1 MYIKI
6 LYRNKNINSNN
17 KLKKSSNKKKE
28 KKNKKKNFI
37 ELNK

>member
-17 KLKKSSNKKKE
+17 KLKKSSNKKAWKQ
-28 KKNKKKNFI
+28 
-37 ELNK
+37 